1 MNKKDSFKILDEIL
15 LIINKRKKNKTK
27 DSYTSKL
34 FKEGNKKIAQKVVEE
49 ASELAIDYLK
59 GSKKRTIEEACDLL
73 YHVLVLLSSKNISS
87 SEIEKELKLRLKK
100 YKQ

>member
-1 MNKKDSFKILDEIL
+1 MNKKCNDYCYERYPYKRSILPNGQGAILPKSFQD
-15 LIINKRKKNKTK
+15 T
-27 DSYTSKL
+27 
-34 FKEGNKKIAQKVVEE
+34 IAI
-49 ASELAIDYLK
+49 AGI
-59 GSKKRTIEEACDLL
+59 KRTIDEACDLL

>member
-87 SEIEKELKLRLKK
+87 SEIEKELKLRLKQ